1 MATRGRPSLYTP
13 EVVEEI
19 CRRLADG
26 EPLTRICEDDHLP
39 VESTIRKWALEDREG
54 FFAEYTRAR
63 QLQAQHMFDE
73 TVDISDVGTGDVGR
87 DRLRVDTRK
96 WWLSKVVPKLYGDRV
111 AHEVSGPDGGPI
123 ETKDVTALSEDELRA
138 QAAKIMA
145 KLSGENA

>member
-13 EVVEEI
+13 EIAEEI

-54 FFAEYTRAR
+54 FYAEYTRAR

-73 TVDISDVGTGDVGR
+73 TVGISDVGTGDVAR